1 MAKQKAFLHIGLPRS
16 GGDLLDAGLRR
27 HAGTQ
32 VDDRGRS
39 VRLPARSEM
48 EMFNAAVE
56 IRREH
61 RAWGLRRKDVEG
73 SWAAL
78 CRRAIKNKDTVA
90 FSHPLLAG
98 CTPDEIA
105 LLVDQLPGCAV
116 HLVVTVGPP
125 DPRVGIFPDEYDLAS
140 VLDRWSAAVRSPDR
154 VHVVAIDPAHPHDAW
169 HALGSIVGLDT
180 TALELPAT
188 PVPAT
193 DPAALRLLAESAGD
207 LATYDDLASVPD
219 EWAKLVADRGYDVR
233 GDLAALGSAVQTEGS
248 GEQHRLDT
256 VADALTETVA
266 ELVRLRTRAGELEQ
280 RNAKLERKRLSLMRK
295 LARVG

>member
-16 GGDLLDAGLRR
+16 GGELIDAALRR
-27 HAGTQ
+27 HVGALR
-32 VDDRGRS
+32 DEHGRS

-78 CRRAIKNKDTVA
+78 CRRALKNRDTVV

-98 CTPDEIA
+98 CTRDEIA

-116 HLVVTVGPP
+116 HVVVTVGPP
-125 DPRVGIFPDEYDLAS
+125 DPRVALFPDEYDLTA
-140 VLDRWSAAVRSPDR
+140 VLDRWAAAVRGPDR
-154 VHVVAIDPAHPHDAW
+154 VHVVAMDPARPEDAW
-169 HALGSIVGLDT
+169 HALGAVVGVDT
-180 TALELPAT
+180 SSLELPAT

-219 EWAKLVADRGYDVR
+219 EWAKLVADRGYDTR
-233 GDLAALGSAVQTEGS
+233 GDLAALASPASASQPGT
-248 GEQHRLDT
+248 QLQLDT

-266 ELVRLRTRAGELEQ
+266 ELVRLRTRAAELEQ
-280 RNAKLERKRLSLMRK
+280 RNTKLERKRLSLKRK

>member
-27 HAGTQ
+27 HVGTL

-48 EMFNAAVE
+48 EMFNAAVD

-78 CRRAIKNKDTVA
+78 CRRAIKNKDTVV

-116 HLVVTVGPP
+116 HVVVTVGPP
-125 DPRVGIFPDEYDLAS
+125 DPRVAIFPDEYDLAS

-154 VHVVAIDPAHPHDAW
+154 VHVVAVDPDSPEEAW
-169 HALGSIVGLDT
+169 NALGSIVGLDT
-180 TALELPAT
+180 RALELPAT

-207 LATYDDLASVPD
+207 LASYDDLASVPE
-219 EWAKLVADRGYDVR
+219 EWAKLVADRGYDMR
-233 GDLAALGSAVQTEGS
+233 GDVAALRPAVHAEGS
-248 GEQHRLDT
+248 SDQHRLDT

-280 RNAKLERKRLSLMRK
+280 RNAKLERKRLSLKRK

>member
-27 HAGTQ
+27 HVGTL

-48 EMFNAAVE
+48 EMFNAAVD

-78 CRRAIKNKDTVA
+78 CRRAIKNKDTVV

-116 HLVVTVGPP
+116 HVVVTVGPP
-125 DPRVGIFPDEYDLAS
+125 DPRVAIFPDEYDLAS

-154 VHVVAIDPAHPHDAW
+154 VHVVAVDPASPEEAW
-169 HALGSIVGLDT
+169 NALGSIVGLDT
-180 TALELPAT
+180 RALELPAT

-207 LATYDDLASVPD
+207 LASYDDLASVPE
-219 EWAKLVADRGYDVR
+219 EWAKLVADRGYDMR
-233 GDLAALGSAVQTEGS
+233 GDVATLRPAVHAEGS
-248 GEQHRLDT
+248 SDQHRLDT

-280 RNAKLERKRLSLMRK
+280 RNAKLERKRLSLKRK

>member
-16 GGDLLDAGLRR
+16 GGELLDAGLRR
-27 HAGTQ
+27 HVGTLS
-32 VDDRGRS
+32 DEHGRS

-78 CRRAIKNKDTVA
+78 CRRALKNKDTVV

-98 CTPDEIA
+98 CTSDEIA

-116 HLVVTVGPP
+116 HVVVTVGPP
-125 DPRVGIFPDEYDLAS
+125 DPRVALFRDEYDLAE

-154 VHVVAIDPAHPHDAW
+154 VHVLAMDPDRPTHAW
-169 HALGSIVGLDT
+169 HALGSVIGVDT
-180 TALELPAT
+180 RSLELPAT

-193 DPAALRLLAESAGD
+193 DPAALRLLAESAAD

-219 EWAKLVADRGYDVR
+219 EWAKLVADHGYDAR
-233 GDLAALGSAVQTEGS
+233 GDLTTLAPAARIDHPDAQLQLA
-248 GEQHRLDT
+248 T

-266 ELVRLRTRAGELEQ
+266 EVVRLRTRAAELEQ
-280 RNAKLERKRLSLMRK
+280 RNTKLERKRLSLKRK

>member
-16 GGDLLDAGLRR
+16 GGDLLDAALRR
-27 HAGTQ
+27 HAGTL

-78 CRRAIKNKDTVA
+78 CRRAIKNKDTVV

-105 LLVDQLPGCAV
+105 LLVDQLPGCSV
-116 HLVVTVGPP
+116 HVVVTVGPP
-125 DPRVGIFPDEYDLAS
+125 DPRVALFPDEYDLAS
-140 VLDRWSAAVRSPDR
+140 VLDRWSAVVRSPDR
-154 VHVVAIDPAHPHDAW
+154 VHVVAVDPSRPQEAW

-180 TALELPAT
+180 RSLELPAT

-207 LATYDDLASVPD
+207 LATYDDLASAPE
-219 EWAKLVADRGYDVR
+219 EWAKLVADRGYDLR
-233 GDLAALGSAVQTEGS
+233 GDLAGLAAAAPAPGSAA
-248 GEQHRLDT
+248 QHQLDT
-256 VADALTETVA
+256 VADALNETVA
-266 ELVRLRTRAGELEQ
+266 EVVRLRTRAADLEL
-280 RNAKLERKRLSLMRK
+280 RNAKLERKKLSLKRK

>member
-16 GGDLLDAGLRR
+16 GGDLLDAALRR
-27 HAGTQ
+27 HAGTLA
-32 VDDRGRS
+32 DDRGRP

-61 RAWGLRRKDVEG
+61 RAWGLRRKDIEG

-78 CRRAIKNKDTVA
+78 CRRAIKNKDTVVLG
-90 FSHPLLAG
+90 HPLLAG

-116 HLVVTVGPP
+116 HVVVTVGTP
-125 DPRVGIFPDEYDLAS
+125 DPRIALFPDEYDLAS

-154 VHVVAIDPAHPHDAW
+154 VHVLAVDPFRPQDAW
-169 HALGSIVGLDT
+169 HALGSVIGVDT
-180 TALELPAT
+180 HALELPTA

-193 DPAALRLLAESAGD
+193 DPAALRLLAESVGD
-207 LATYDDLASVPD
+207 LATYADLESVPE

-233 GDLAALGSAVQTEGS
+233 GDLAGLATATPVPGSSA
-248 GEQHRLDT
+248 QHQLDT
-256 VADALTETVA
+256 VADALSETVA
-266 ELVRLRTRAGELEQ
+266 EVVRLRTRASELEQ
-280 RNAKLERKRLSLMRK
+280 RNAKLERKRLSLKRK